1 MDDEDEDVGVMF
13 GVAFGVGS
21 RELIPNG
28 IEVIVGENVVGA
40 VVGAVVMAVVVR
52 IVGFT
57 NEYTGAG

>member
-1 MDDEDEDVGVMF
+1 MGVMF